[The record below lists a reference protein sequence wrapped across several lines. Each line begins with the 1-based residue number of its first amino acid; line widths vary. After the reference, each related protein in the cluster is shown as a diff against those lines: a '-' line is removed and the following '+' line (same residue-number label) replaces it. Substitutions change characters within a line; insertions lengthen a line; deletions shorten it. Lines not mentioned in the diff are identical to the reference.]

1 MIESV
6 KIKNLRSLIDTGF
19 INIKKINILLGANSS
34 GKSTFLRSFPLF
46 TQSVKKN
53 LRGPIS
59 WFDDSYV
66 DFGDYQTAKNKYVDK
81 DEHICFSYYIH
92 EPYADMFYWRHSPY
106 YYRFHQ
112 KQISNLYVTISL
124 DNDSKGTF
132 VNKIEIQLS
141 GNVYRF
147 VIASREDYFCFQ
159 VDDGPLLYDNN
170 WQWRH
175 VSDRHIL
182 PSLFPVKSVDDE
194 PFLMS
199 YEKTIFDYAKKFCDT
214 RFKNLERLRPLITL
228 WNVDKKKYLNN
239 LIEKVGIP
247 SFSKTAKEW
256 NTETKEFLQIY
267 NSAAFISVFNYLSI
281 IDNELYLFYYCS
293 DYIAPI
299 RAEANRYYRSQG
311 LQVNN
316 IDSFGRN
323 LQEFIS
329 SLSPKQKRSYND
341 YTKRLLGIT
350 VDTKIIAG
358 HYSIVLKTDNGEFN
372 MTDVGYGYSQILP
385 ILTKLWFDSTTN
397 RQDSYRYFYY
407 EPEGINL
414 TLMEQPELHLHPALQ
429 AKIADAFIELVTN
442 TAEDV
447 NPQRLIVE
455 THSPTIINRIGRRI
469 REGKIDSSD
478 VNVVIFQKDK
488 QQKNTIV
495 RQIGFDDKGQLTDW
509 PFGFF
514 DPED

>member
-1 MIESV
+1 M
-6 KIKNLRSLIDTGF
+6 
-19 INIKKINILLGANSS
+19 
-34 GKSTFLRSFPLF
+34 
-46 TQSVKKN
+46 
-53 LRGPIS
+53 
-59 WFDDSYV
+59 
-66 DFGDYQTAKNKYVDK
+66 
-81 DEHICFSYYIH
+81 
-92 EPYADMFYWRHSPY
+92 
-106 YYRFHQ
+106 
-112 KQISNLYVTISL
+112 
-124 DNDSKGTF
+124 
-132 VNKIEIQLS
+132 
-141 GNVYRF
+141 
-147 VIASREDYFCFQ
+147 
-159 VDDGPLLYDNN
+159 
-170 WQWRH
+170 
-175 VSDRHIL
+175 
-182 PSLFPVKSVDDE
+182 
-194 PFLMS
+194 
-199 YEKTIFDYAKKFCDT
+199 
-214 RFKNLERLRPLITL
+214 
-228 WNVDKKKYLNN
+228 
-239 LIEKVGIP
+239 
-247 SFSKTAKEW
+247 
-256 NTETKEFLQIY
+256 
-267 NSAAFISVFNYLSI
+267 
-281 IDNELYLFYYCS
+281 
-293 DYIAPI
+293 
-299 RAEANRYYRSQG
+299 
-311 LQVNN
+311 
-316 IDSFGRN
+316 
-323 LQEFIS
+323 
-329 SLSPKQKRSYND
+329 SPKQKRSYND

-350 VDTKIIAG
+350 VDTKTIAG

-447 NPQRLIVE
+447 SPQRLIVE

>member
-6 KIKNLRSLIDTGF
+6 RIENLRSLIDTRF
-19 INIKKINILLGANSS
+19 VNIKKINILLGANSS

-81 DEHICFSYYIH
+81 EDSIRFSYSICK
-92 EPYADMFYWRHSPY
+92 PFIDMFYWRHTSY
-106 YYRFHQ
+106 YYRQFQRH
-112 KQISNLYVTISL
+112 ISNLEVSISL
-124 DNDSKGTF
+124 GNDAKGTF
-132 VNKIEIQLS
+132 VNKIDIILS
-141 GNVYRF
+141 GNTYSF
-147 VIASREDYFCFQ
+147 SIPSREDYFCFQ
-159 VDDGPLLYDNN
+159 VNDGPFLYDSN

-182 PSLFPVKSVDDE
+182 PALVPVKSVEDE
-194 PFLMS
+194 PYLQS
-199 YEKTIFDYAKKFCDT
+199 YVRNLYDFAKKFCDT
-214 RFKNLERLRPLITL
+214 RFKKTERLKPLISL
-228 WNVDKKKYLNN
+228 WDVDKKKYLKN
-239 LIEKVGIP
+239 LIEKASIP
-247 SFSKTAKEW
+247 SFSKTAKTW
-256 NTETKEFLQIY
+256 DTETEDFLQIY
-267 NSAAFISVFNYLSI
+267 NSAAFINVLDYLSI
-281 IDNELYLFYYCS
+281 IDNELFVFYYRS

-329 SLSPKQKRSYND
+329 SLTTKQKKSYND
-341 YTKRLLGIT
+341 YTKKLLGLT

-358 HYSIVLKTDNGEFN
+358 HYSIVLRTDNGEFN
-372 MTDVGYGYSQILP
+372 MTDVGYGYSQIIP

-397 RQDSYRYFYY
+397 RQDNFRYFYY
-407 EPEGINL
+407 EPEGVNL

-469 REGKIDSSD
+469 REGKINSSD

-495 RQIGFDDKGQLTDW
+495 KQIGFDNKGQLIDW
-509 PFGFF
+509 PFGFL

>member
-1 MIESV
+1 MIES
-6 KIKNLRSLIDTGF
+6 IRIENLRSLKDTGF
-19 INIKKINILLGANSS
+19 IDLKKINILLGANSS

-81 DEHICFSYYIH
+81 DEYIRFSYLIH
-92 EPYADMFYWRHSPY
+92 GPFSDLFYWRHSPFY
-106 YYRFHQ
+106 FRYNQ
-112 KQISNLYVTISL
+112 KQISNLYVTVSL
-124 DNDSKGTF
+124 NNDSKGTF
-132 VNKIEIQLS
+132 VNQIEIRLS
-141 GNVYRF
+141 GNIYRF
-147 VIASREDYFCFQ
+147 LIPSREDVFCFQ
-159 VDDGPLLYDNN
+159 VNDGHLFYDAN

-194 PFLMS
+194 PFVMS
-199 YEKTIFDYAKKFCDT
+199 YEKTIYDYAKRFCDI

-228 WNVDKKKYLNN
+228 WNVDKKKYLKN
-239 LIEKVGIP
+239 LIEKTGIQ
-247 SFSKTAKEW
+247 SFSKTAKTW
-256 NTETKEFLQIY
+256 STESKEFLHIY
-267 NSAAFISVFNYLSI
+267 NSAAFISVFNYLSV

-329 SLSPKQKRSYND
+329 SLTQKQKKSYND
-341 YTKRLLGIT
+341 YTKKLLGIT
-350 VDTKIIAG
+350 VDTKTIAG
-358 HYSIVLKTDNGEFN
+358 HYSIVLKNENGEFN
-372 MTDVGYGYSQILP
+372 MTDVGYGYSQIIP
-385 ILTKLWFDSTTN
+385 ILTKLWFDSETN
-397 RQDSYRYFYY
+397 RQDNYRYFYY
-407 EPEGINL
+407 EPEGVNL

-429 AKIADAFIELVTN
+429 AKIADAFIELVTKEG
-442 TAEDV
+442 EDV
-447 NPQRLIVE
+447 IPQRLMVE
-455 THSPTIINRIGRRI
+455 THSPTIVNRIGRRI
-469 REGKIDSSD
+469 REGKISSED
-478 VNVVIFQKDK
+478 VNVILFQKDK
-488 QQKNTIV
+488 DQRNTIA
-495 RQIGFDDKGQLTDW
+495 RQICYDDKGQLKDW

>member
-6 KIKNLRSLIDTGF
+6 RIENLRSLIDTGF
-19 INIKKINILLGANSS
+19 VNIKKLNILLGANSS

-46 TQSVKKN
+46 TQSVKKI

-66 DFGDYQTAKNKYVDK
+66 DFGDYQTAKNKYVEKEDS
-81 DEHICFSYYIH
+81 IRFSYSICK
-92 EPYADMFYWRHSPY
+92 PFTDIFYWRHSPY
-106 YYRFHQ
+106 YRQFQ
-112 KQISNLYVTISL
+112 KHISHLKVSISL
-124 DNDSKGTF
+124 GNDTKGTF
-132 VNKIEIQLS
+132 VNKVDINIDS
-141 GNVYRF
+141 NTF
-147 VIASREDYFCFQ
+147 SFSIPSRESNFCFQ
-159 VDDGPLLYDNN
+159 VNDDPLLYDTN

-175 VSDRHIL
+175 VSERHIL
-182 PSLFPVKSVDDE
+182 PTIMPVKSVDDE
-194 PFLMS
+194 PFLRS
-199 YEKTIFDYAKKFCDT
+199 YERSLFDYAKKFCDT
-214 RFKNLERLRPLITL
+214 RFKNTERLRPLLLL
-228 WNVDKKKYLNN
+228 WNVDKKKYLKN
-239 LIEKVGIP
+239 LIERTGIP
-247 SFSKTAKEW
+247 SFAKTAKTW
-256 NTETKEFLQIY
+256 NTETTDFLQIY
-267 NSAAFISVFNYLSI
+267 TIASCINILDYLSI
-281 IDNELYLFYYCS
+281 IDNELYIFYYCS

-329 SLSPKQKRSYND
+329 SLTQKQKKSYND
-341 YTKRLLGIT
+341 YTKKLLGIT
-350 VDTKIIAG
+350 IDTKTIAG

-372 MTDVGYGYSQILP
+372 MTDVGYGYSQIIP

-397 RQDSYRYFYY
+397 RQDHYRYFYY

-429 AKIADAFIELVTN
+429 AKIADAFIELVTMAQEN
-442 TAEDV
+442 DV
-447 NPQRLIVE
+447 SQRLIVE
-455 THSPTIINRIGRRI
+455 THSPTIVNRIGRRI
-469 REGKIDSSD
+469 REGRISSSD
-478 VNVVIFQKDK
+478 VNVIIFQKDEK
-488 QQKNTIV
+488 QKNTIV
-495 RQIGFDDKGQLTDW
+495 KQIGFDKKGQIMDW